1 MEVAC
6 GQNNNTLWF
15 HQTWQRKILELNGG
29 SIRKITDNWS
39 ICQQATFDY
48 QRVNHLF
55 GDCNYTTC
63 KKVDDWGMV
72 YSIVLPTFSNF
83 LGPESSPTGLRLFTN
98 SQEQRSYLDVAEG
111 GKLLFRALYQD
122 LHV

>member
-1 MEVAC
+1 MEV
-6 GQNNNTLWF
+6 
-15 HQTWQRKILELNGG
+15 
-29 SIRKITDNWS
+29 RKITDNWS
-39 ICQQATFDY
+39 ICQQAMFD

-83 LGPESSPTGLRLFTN
+83 LGPESSPTGLQLFTN

-111 GKLLFRALYQD
+111 GKLLFEALYQD